1 MHGDLELPLIAAAL
15 GGGIIGASVPMS
27 ADEAVAVYNKVK
39 DALHRKAQ
47 VQDIP
52 LRSRPGPSA
61 RHNLNLEE
69 DAAPG
74 KVAENGHS
82 RLRKAADE

>member
-1 MHGDLELPLIAAAL
+1 MHVDLELPLIAAAL

-27 ADEAVAVYNKVK
+27 ADKAVAVYNKVE
-39 DALHRKAQ
+39 DAFHRKAQ
-47 VQDIP
+47 IQEIP
-52 LRSRPGPSA
+52 LRSRPDLASH
-61 RHNLNLEE
+61 HNPNLEE